1 MRVIADFIL
10 AYPRFIL
17 SVIIII
23 AISSVYPATQV
34 QTDFNLEGFFPEDS
48 PTIVDYQRLAEEFGR
63 DDNAI
68 GIAFKAPSVFS
79 DSTLRHIKEISDRL
93 ASIPNI
99 ERVNSLSSLTRLED
113 KRGMLQTV
121 PYVQYGRER
130 ALLSEQARSA
140 LLDDPFCV
148 QSTGQF

>member
-1 MRVIADFIL
+1 MLFR
-10 AYPRFIL
+10 RFIRPHRYRQ
-17 SVIIII
+17 
-23 AISSVYPATQV
+23 ISIWKA
-34 QTDFNLEGFFPEDS
+34 FFPEDS

-140 LLDDPFCV
+140 LLDDPFASNLLV
-148 QSTGQF
+148 SSDGGVTAILYGS